1 MDDARGA
8 YAAGPETIFD
18 DLDVERAKAIPA
30 AALHHNVDLLI
41 LDADTAGYMRGYLV
55 NPSTIYGAPT
65 HELAAAGL
73 TNTHSI
79 QIPVLIQASLARKQ
93 AGMVGAGKAIWPN
106 IHVDDSELCSSRTVM
121 FTQLTMCGRSPAAEL
136 FITLFDTIR
145 TNPDAAGHG
154 WEGYYNGENGEYTW
168 YELGKAVGQA
178 LVELGVASSA
188 EPTTFAQEELLK
200 YFPSLEFAY
209 VWGSNCRIRASR
221 ARALG
226 WKPKYKTEDM
236 LKSVKAEVETFLRK

>member
-1 MDDARGA
+1 MHASSTDLTILVPQTGSAIVMDDARGA

-18 DLDVERAKAIPA
+18 DFDIERAKAIPA

-41 LDADTAGYMRGYLV
+41 LDADTAGYMRGYLI

-106 IHVDDSELCSSRTVM
+106 IHVDDSELCSSGTVM
-121 FTQLTMCGRSPAAEL
+121 LTQLTTCG
-136 FITLFDTIR
+136 
-145 TNPDAAGHG
+145 
-154 WEGYYNGENGEYTW
+154 
-168 YELGKAVGQA
+168 
-178 LVELGVASSA
+178 
-188 EPTTFAQEELLK
+188 
-200 YFPSLEFAY
+200 
-209 VWGSNCRIRASR
+209 
-221 ARALG
+221 
-226 WKPKYKTEDM
+226 
-236 LKSVKAEVETFLRK
+236 